1 MDPRT
6 TTARNI
12 LMQEAVVKPRT
23 DQTRRECLEH
33 VYCDGEYL
41 AATNG
46 LILVFIPADGA
57 EKGYYDIAV
66 FGSGKNRKATFIPVK
81 LDAVFPNWRLV
92 VPQKAEIASE
102 TTFDAGSDNLSYEIF
117 RLQFKLAT
125 VKSGYLM
132 SQKYV
137 DLLLKTKLRYRAR
150 IARNGIVR
158 LEAGDL
164 TVVVMPSHLKEET
177 PDGIPEMIQ
186 EYKSQVIRI
195 WKAEQKIAEAR

>member
-12 LMQEAVVKPRT
+12 LMQEAVKPRT

-66 FGSGKNRKATFIPVK
+66 SGSGKNRKATFIPVK
-81 LDAVFPNWRLV
+81 LDAVFPNWKCV
-92 VPQKAEIASE
+92 VPHDVEIAAE
-102 TTFDAGSDNLSYEIF
+102 TLFDAGSDNLSYEIF

-125 VKSGYLM
+125 MKSGYLM

-137 DLLLKTKLRYRAR
+137 GLLLKTKLRYRAR

-164 TVVVMPSHLKEET
+164 TVVVMPSPLKEGT
-177 PDGIPEMIQ
+177 PGGIPEMIQ
-186 EYKSQVIRI
+186 EYKDSVIRV
-195 WKAEQKIAEAR
+195 WKAEQEIAE

>member
-1 MDPRT
+1 MDPVT

-12 LMQEAVVKPRT
+12 LMQEAVKPRT

-33 VYCDGEYL
+33 VYCDDEYI

-46 LILVFIPADGA
+46 QILVFSPAEGL

-66 FGSGKNRKATFIPVK
+66 SGSGKNRKTAFIPVK
-81 LDAVFPNWRLV
+81 LDAVFPNWKCV
-92 VPQKAEIASE
+92 IPHDVEIAAE
-102 TTFDAGSDNLSYEIF
+102 TLFDAGSDNPSYEIF

-132 SQKYV
+132 SQKYI
-137 DLLLKTKLRYRAR
+137 DLLLKTKIQYHAL
-150 IARNGIVR
+150 ISRNGVVR

-164 TVVVMPSHLKEET
+164 TVVVMPCHLKEGT

-186 EYKSQVIRI
+186 EYKNQVIRI
-195 WKAEQKIAEAR
+195 WKAEQETAE

>member
-1 MDPRT
+1 MNPQTYAART
-6 TTARNI
+6 V
-12 LMQEAVVKPRT
+12 LMQEAVKPLT
-23 DQTRRECLEH
+23 NQDRRECLRH

-46 LILVFIPADGA
+46 QILVFSPAESL

-66 FGSGKNRKATFIPVK
+66 SGSGKNRKTAFIPAK
-81 LDAVFPNWRLV
+81 LDAAFPNWKLV
-92 VPQKAEIASE
+92 VPHDVEIAVE
-102 TTFDAGSDNLSYEIF
+102 TLLDAGSDNPSYEIF

-132 SQKYV
+132 SQKYI
-137 DLLLKTKLRYRAR
+137 DLLLKTKIQYRAL
-150 IARNGIVR
+150 ISRNGVVR

-164 TVVVMPSHLKEET
+164 TAVVMPCRLKEGT

-186 EYKSQVIRI
+186 EYKNQVIRI
-195 WKAEQKIAEAR
+195 WKAEQEIAEAR